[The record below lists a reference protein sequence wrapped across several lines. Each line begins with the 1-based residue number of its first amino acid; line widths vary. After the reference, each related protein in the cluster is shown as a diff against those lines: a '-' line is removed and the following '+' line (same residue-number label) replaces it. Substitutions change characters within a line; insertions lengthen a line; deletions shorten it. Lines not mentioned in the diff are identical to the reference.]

1 MDDRITRMMVKKT
14 QLEMVQDRGF
24 KITASESWI
33 LNADV
38 ENKKY
43 VKRFKQLEE
52 DDGLNNYYIKGK
64 EKLYVYYA
72 DAEELIEDMKLFV
85 QGMSKATQ
93 GILIIDDNL
102 IKSITKP
109 MYTKKL
115 SEIGLKPYQVFGIKE
130 LTFNLTKNI
139 YSPKYEKIDKSTIIP
154 SLANAKDLPRLYL
167 NDPAVKYYG
176 FPVGSVIRVTDEL
189 LAIETLLDVNVS
201 YCIVV
206 NQVKEFKY

>member
-24 KITASESWI
+24 KITESEAWI

-38 ENKKY
+38 ENKKHI
-43 VKRFKQLEE
+43 KRFKQLEE
-52 DDGLNNYYIKGK
+52 DEGLNRYYIKGK
-64 EKLYVYYA
+64 DKLYVYYA
-72 DAEELIEDMKLFV
+72 DAETLMDDMTLFV
-85 QGMSKATQ
+85 QNMSKATQ

-109 MYTKKL
+109 VYAKKL
-115 SEIGLKPYQVFGIKE
+115 SEISLKSYQFFGIKE

-139 YSPKYEKIDKSTIIP
+139 YSPKYEKIDKSIIIP
-154 SLANAKDLPRLYL
+154 SLANAKDLPWLYL

-189 LAIETLLDVNVS
+189 LAIDTLLDMNVS

-206 NQVKEFKY
+206 NKVKEFKY

>member
-24 KITASESWI
+24 KITESEAWI
-33 LNADV
+33 LNVDV
-38 ENKKY
+38 ENKKHI
-43 VKRFKQLEE
+43 KRFKQLEE
-52 DDGLNNYYIKGK
+52 DEGLNRYYIKGK

-72 DAEELIEDMKLFV
+72 DAESLIDDMKLFV

-109 MYTKKL
+109 TYAKKL
-115 SEIGLKPYQVFGIKE
+115 SEISLKPYQVFGIKE

-154 SLANAKDLPRLYL
+154 SLANAKDLPWLFL

-189 LAIETLLDVNVS
+189 LAIDTLLDVNVS

-206 NQVKEFKY
+206 NKVKEFKY